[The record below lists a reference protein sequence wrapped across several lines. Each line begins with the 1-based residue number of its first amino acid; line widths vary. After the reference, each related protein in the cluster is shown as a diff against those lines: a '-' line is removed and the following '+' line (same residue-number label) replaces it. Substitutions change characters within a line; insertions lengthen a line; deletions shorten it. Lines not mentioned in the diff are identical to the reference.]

1 MEKVILAAG
10 SHVIDEHG
18 LLYVLAEDAFA
29 LEADE
34 GHADEPHDHAA
45 DEPCGLCDDFKGDS
59 FDGILA
65 DKQTVSEVL
74 GGDDA
79 EKKDALD
86 PATIGAILTL
96 LPMVLDLIKKFRDRR
111 NKK

>member
-1 MEKVILAAG
+1 MDKVILTAG
-10 SHVIDEHG
+10 SHVMDEAG
-18 LLYVLAEDAFA
+18 NLYVLAEDAFA
-29 LEADE
+29 LEE
-34 GHADEPHDHAA
+34 GEAREPHDHAA
-45 DEPCGLCDDFKGDS
+45 DEPCGLCDADPADLFN
-59 FDGILA
+59 GILA
-65 DKQTVSEVL
+65 DKEQVSEVL
-74 GGDDA
+74 GEG